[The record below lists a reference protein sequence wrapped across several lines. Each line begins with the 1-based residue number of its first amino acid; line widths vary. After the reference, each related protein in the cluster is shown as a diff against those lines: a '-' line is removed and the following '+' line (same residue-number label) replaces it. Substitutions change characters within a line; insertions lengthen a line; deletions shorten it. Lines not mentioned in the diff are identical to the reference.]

1 MRAKDIKLNGKRIK
15 VDLMCEIGDFI
26 EVYNKT
32 EVVKSPLAL
41 IFADENIAIFNKPS
55 GITSEDFYN
64 RVKGEYPT
72 AAAVHRLDRNTRG
85 IICYAL
91 NPLAEKELLK
101 GFKDRSFK
109 KYYLAEVVGIP
120 TPKTAV
126 ITAYLQKSSD
136 ESRVYVHDTEQTGD
150 ALIKTAYTVIKSA
163 GGTSVVEVDLLTGRT
178 HQIRAHLAHI
188 GHPIVGDG
196 KYGDQSVN
204 KKMGAKSQRL
214 QAYKIAFAFSK
225 DSALGYLDGKVF
237 EVNREIG
244 VSYEKDRT

>member
-1 MRAKDIKLNGKRIK
+1 
-15 VDLMCEIGDFI
+15 MCEIGDFI

-32 EVVKSPLAL
+32 EVKRSPISLVYV
-41 IFADENIAIFNKPS
+41 DENIVILNKPS

-64 RVKGEYPT
+64 RVKIDYPT
-72 AAAVHRLDRNTRG
+72 AIAVHRLDRNTRG

-91 NPLAEKELLK
+91 NTVAEKELLK
-101 GFKDRSFK
+101 GFKDRTFK
-109 KYYLAEVVGIP
+109 KFYLAEVLGVP

-136 ESRVYVHDTEQTGD
+136 ESRVYIHDTEQVGD
-150 ALIKTAYTVIKSA
+150 VIIKTAYTVIKSA

-196 KYGDQSVN
+196 KYGDQSAN

-214 QAYKIAFAFSK
+214 QAYKIVFTFNK
-225 DSALGYLDGKVF
+225 DSALGYLDGKAF
-237 EVNREIG
+237 EVDREIG
-244 VSYEKDRT
+244 VGYEKDRA